1 MIKILRALKSVFLA
15 IPRGLSITF
24 RYLFR
29 KPVTEQYP
37 KEKPKFEDRYR
48 GLHYLT
54 RYDDGSERC
63 VCCGLCAAAGPV
75 DCIYM
80 EPAETSDGIRYAEIY
95 EINTLR
101 CIYCGMCEEACPEE
115 AIFLG
120 HEFEFS
126 SYDRDDFIFTK
137 EMLLENYDK
146 IEKYRVA
153 KNIKPLTRKERHQFK
168 TPAKPIGH

>member
-1 MIKILRALKSVFLA
+1 MWKVIKSVVLA
-15 IPRGLSITF
+15 IPKGLSITL

-29 KPVTEQYP
+29 RPVTEQYP
-37 KEKPKFEDRYR
+37 WQRPVFEDRYR
-48 GLHYLT
+48 GLHYLA

-63 VCCGLCAAAGPV
+63 VCCGLCAAACPV

-80 EPAETSDGIRYAEIY
+80 EPAETEDGIRYAKVY
-95 EINTLR
+95 EINELR
-101 CIYCGMCEEACPEE
+101 CIFCGMCEEACPEE

-137 EMLLENYDK
+137 DMLLANFDQ
-146 IEKYRVA
+146 IEKDRVA
-153 KNIKPLTRKERHQFK
+153 RDIKPFIRKARDQFK
-168 TPAKPIGH
+168 TPASPPGH